1 MISVIIVVVIESD
14 QKYSEPARISAPWTE
29 LNEANRLWRPP
40 VSTFRN
46 DRRNYFKK
54 AIKSVLTHARG
65 PFKLY
70 RYKKN
75 WLNWICLVRV
85 CKDLNNVCFVLAQL
99 LSMGP
104 RGANNLE

>member
-70 RYKKN
+70 RYKK
-75 WLNWICLVRV
+75 
-85 CKDLNNVCFVLAQL
+85 LAELDL
-99 LSMGP
+99 LSKSMQGLEQCVFCFSIVIIYGP
-104 RGANNLE
+104 TGS